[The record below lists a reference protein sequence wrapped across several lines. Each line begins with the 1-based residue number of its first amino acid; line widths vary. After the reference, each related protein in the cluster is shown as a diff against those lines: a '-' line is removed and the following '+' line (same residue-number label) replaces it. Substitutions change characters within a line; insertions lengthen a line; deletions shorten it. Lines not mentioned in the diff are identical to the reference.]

1 MTRCRAIGISL
12 TLLTFVAG
20 FATAADDKPKEF
32 PSEQHKQLD
41 ALVGTWDVAITF
53 KFGGQER
60 QGKATCETKWVLD
73 GKHLHQQYQSTMNGR
88 PFTVV
93 QVLGYDVNRKKFF
106 ELKLDNL
113 DTGVMHNEG
122 TISADGK
129 TLSMRGDRTDPM
141 TGQTGKMRTVTTIA
155 DKDHYTLEWYMVGAD
170 GKEEKTVTLVHTRKK
185 S

>member
-1 MTRCRAIGISL
+1 MTRRWGIGVSL
-12 TLLTFVAG
+12 STMALFIG
-20 FATAADDKPKEF
+20 FATADDKPKAF
-32 PSEQHKQLD
+32 PTEQHKQLD
-41 ALVGTWDVAITF
+41 VLAGNWDVAITF

-60 QGKATCETKWVLD
+60 QGKATCESKWMLD
-73 GKHLHQQYQSTMNGR
+73 GKHLHQQYQSSMNGR

-93 QVLGYDVNRKKFF
+93 QVLGYDANRKKFF
-106 ELKLDNL
+106 ELKLDNM

-141 TGQTGKMRTVTTIA
+141 TGQTGKMRTVTTIT
-155 DKDHYTLEWYMVGAD
+155 DKDHYTLEWYMVAPD

-185 S
+185 P